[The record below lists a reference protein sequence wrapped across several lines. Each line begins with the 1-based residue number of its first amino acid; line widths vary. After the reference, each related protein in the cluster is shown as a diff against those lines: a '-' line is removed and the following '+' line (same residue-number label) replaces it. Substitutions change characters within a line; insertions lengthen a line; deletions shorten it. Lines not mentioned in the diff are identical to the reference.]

1 MSIVKT
7 LYFLKSIYSKKVPDI
22 EKIEDMGLL
31 TVKIGQHY
39 ALRVDFLDEKVCT
52 ELSKLYTHSFKS
64 KSGDKFKKLVSSY
77 TEDKFFENFSFI
89 DDSPFASASIGQVHN
104 ATLKNNEKVAVKVIK
119 ENYKKKFLKDLHK
132 LKFLFKVVGIF
143 YGKFNKIFNPIGILD
158 NIEDYT
164 IRELNLLNEARG
176 LKFLK
181 KAYEENKENYG
192 LYGFGFN
199 RVYESLSSENIIVSE
214 KINGSTFDELLNAG
228 TLPYSKLLDL
238 FFVHSF
244 YVFELGEFH
253 GDIHPGNIIL
263 GDDDKIYF
271 VDCGAISK
279 ISENIRENLLN
290 FFDRLSLAKY
300 SEAAYYL
307 NKMAYRE
314 LNGENFETFKSNFL
328 YLYRDFTGST
338 ISEISLTKRMMET
351 IKLGINHGMV
361 FDEYIFPIIKSFM
374 YMDGMV
380 LKCRPEAV
388 LMDDIRIFIDK
399 LRQLRLKGVKPHTI
413 SFQEVKNEE

>member
-64 KSGDKFKKLVSSY
+64 KSGDKFKKLVSSH

-181 KAYEENKENYG
+181 K
-192 LYGFGFN
+192 
-199 RVYESLSSENIIVSE
+199 
-214 KINGSTFDELLNAG
+214 
-228 TLPYSKLLDL
+228 
-238 FFVHSF
+238 
-244 YVFELGEFH
+244 
-253 GDIHPGNIIL
+253 
-263 GDDDKIYF
+263 
-271 VDCGAISK
+271 
-279 ISENIRENLLN
+279 
-290 FFDRLSLAKY
+290 
-300 SEAAYYL
+300 
-307 NKMAYRE
+307 
-314 LNGENFETFKSNFL
+314 
-328 YLYRDFTGST
+328 
-338 ISEISLTKRMMET
+338 
-351 IKLGINHGMV
+351 
-361 FDEYIFPIIKSFM
+361 
-374 YMDGMV
+374 
-380 LKCRPEAV
+380 
-388 LMDDIRIFIDK
+388 
-399 LRQLRLKGVKPHTI
+399 GV
-413 SFQEVKNEE
+413 